1 MTWNEVDEFT
11 LATLARAIR
20 RRRLSPVEVARA
32 CLARIERLDRTLNAF
47 ITLTPERALADAR
60 RAEREIARG
69 AWRGPLHGVPIA
81 IKDIF
86 ATRGI
91 RTTCGSRVLRDWI
104 PDKDATV
111 VQRLAQAGMVLLGK
125 LNMSEFAYAGV
136 HPDYGPPRNPWNTD
150 RFTGGSSSGSGA
162 AVAAALCFGSL
173 GTDTGGSIRG
183 PAAHCALVG
192 LKPSYGL
199 VSRAGVVPLSW
210 ALDHVGPM
218 ARTVEDAAL
227 LLEAIAGSDPADPTS
242 VDVRKGTG
250 RRTSLRAL
258 AQDVRRL
265 RVGVPG
271 EFLRGSTEP
280 NVAARVRAAVK
291 VLEPRVRAVENVA
304 LPHAEEIVPAWSA
317 ICAAEATAYHEQTL
331 ARQPEDYGDLV
342 RHRLQAGLVV
352 PAAAYLQAQRLRR
365 TIIKEFAA
373 LFERIDLLVL
383 PAMLTEA
390 PTIGAATSAHG
401 SWEVLRDR
409 IRSTAPFNLTGLPAV
424 SVPCGFTDSGLPVGL
439 QIVGPR
445 FADRTVLA
453 AAHVYEQEAGWWTRR
468 PELESVTPGAGSYRP
483 TPARRR

>member
-1 MTWNEVDEFT
+1 MMPSDVEEFT

-20 RRRLSPVEVARA
+20 RRKVSPVEVSKA

-47 ITLTPERALADAR
+47 ITITPERALADAR

-69 AWRGPLHGVPIA
+69 DWRGPLHGVPIA

-91 RTTCGSRVLRDWI
+91 RTTCGSRVLRRWI
-104 PDKDATV
+104 PEQDATV
-111 VQRLAQAGMVLLGK
+111 VQRLTQAGMVLLGK

-136 HPDYGPPRNPWNTD
+136 HPDFGPPRNPWNTD

-162 AVAAALCFGSL
+162 AVAAAMCFGAL

-183 PAAHCALVG
+183 PAAHCGIVG
-192 LKPSYGL
+192 LKPTYGL

-210 ALDHVGPM
+210 SLDHVGPM

-227 LLEAIAGSDPADPTS
+227 LLNVIAGSDVADPTTA
-242 VDVRKGTG
+242 DATGAGG
-250 RRTSLRAL
+250 RRKSLRTL
-258 AQDVRRL
+258 AQGVRRL
-265 RVGVPG
+265 RVGVLAG
-271 EFLRGSTEP
+271 FLRGSTEP
-280 NVAARVRAAVK
+280 DVAARVRAAVN
-291 VLEPRVRAVENVA
+291 VLEPLVKGVEVVA
-304 LPHAEEIVPAWSA
+304 LPLADEIVPSWSV
-317 ICAAEATAYHEQTL
+317 ICAAEATAYHERTL
-331 ARQPEDYGDLV
+331 ARWPEDYGDLV
-342 RHRLQAGLVV
+342 RDRLHAGLAV
-352 PAAAYLQAQRLRR
+352 PAVAYLQAQRVRR
-365 TIIKEFAA
+365 TIIRAFAV
-373 LFERIDLLVL
+373 LFERVDLLVL

-390 PTIGAATSAHG
+390 PMITAAASVHG

-424 SVPCGFTDSGLPVGL
+424 SVPCGFTNSGVPVGL

-453 AAHVYEQEAGWWTRR
+453 AAHVYEQEAGWWKRR
-468 PELESVTPGAGSYRP
+468 PA
-483 TPARRR
+483 